1 MQDRKIGIKNI
12 NSYNYFRMRINLFF
26 LLLNFLAFFL
36 GNITYTFSQSDKLT
50 IEDSLRAKLK
60 SSEDDSNKVRLL
72 IQLSSTYKESD
83 TVSKI
88 STIKDAMVLSESINW
103 PRGKVLSYRAL
114 GKMYAIAD
122 AEDKALLAYEDCA
135 LAASLI
141 KDSFNQSEAYSF
153 VATIFQSHSRYDSSL
168 YYFKQSLK
176 YRNNPRSQIGALA
189 NLAVVYNIL
198 GDFPR
203 ALDHYIQATKINQ
216 SILNEKVRNNDDSLT
231 QAGLL
236 FNIGEIYTEMK
247 QYDKASENYEEVLKM
262 GQRLTDTT
270 FQMMAYRGIANT
282 YSINKNIGK
291 AIEYY
296 QKALQLCK
304 STNDLFNQ
312 PDILNELGNAYLA
325 MGEIENALSYCTSAK
340 QIAIEREYE
349 NKLSKIY
356 TTLGTIYA
364 HKKEFQTA
372 IDYLQKSIQIS
383 RKLGVVSDQRDAF
396 QILSKVY
403 QETNQPQEALE
414 TYQQFITLRDSLIN
428 VDKVRQMI
436 STDMQFKFETKQ
448 LADSLRQSLAFNLK
462 IQRQR
467 VYTISSIIGLLV
479 VLSFAFF
486 IFRSYKRAQKANH
499 IIRKANDTI
508 HAEKQVSENLLLNIL
523 PKYVAEELKHHGKVQ
538 AKLFENVTVLFTDF
552 VNFTQMAE
560 RLSPDEL
567 IAELDTCFK
576 AFDEIAG
583 KYKIEKIKTV
593 GDAYLAV
600 SGLPLAVP
608 QHADEIV
615 NAALDIRDYMIE
627 RKSKLNDD
635 TFEIRIGVNTGKV
648 IAGIVGVKKFSYDV
662 WGDTVN
668 TAARMEQTSESGK
681 VNISKT
687 TYELIR
693 DKFNCQYRG
702 EIDAKNKGKLYMY
715 FVERD

>member
-1 MQDRKIGIKNI
+1 
-12 NSYNYFRMRINLFF
+12 MRINLFF
-26 LLLNFLAFFL
+26 IFILTVISSL
-36 GNITYTFSQSDKLT
+36 GSFQQINAQKIKLQMV
-50 IEDSLRAKLK
+50 DSLTLKLK
-60 SSEDDSNKVRLL
+60 TCNDDSNKVKLL
-72 IQLSSTYKESD
+72 LQLSSAYEAKD
-83 TVSKI
+83 TLSKYPLI
-88 STIKDAMVLSESINW
+88 NDALSLTEKINW
-103 PRGKVLSYRAL
+103 TRGKVLIYRHLAS
-114 GKMYAIAD
+114 MYRSTDDVSNAII
-122 AEDKALLAYEDCA
+122 AYQNCA
-135 LAASLI
+135 THAWQI
-141 KDSFNQSEAYSF
+141 KDSFNLAESYSF
-153 VATIFQSHSRYDSSL
+153 IGTMFQSSSQFDSSL
-168 YYFKQSLK
+168 YYHQLSLK
-176 YRNNPRSQIGALA
+176 YRTNPRSQIASLA

-203 ALDHYIQATKINQ
+203 ALDNYIQATKINQ
-216 SILNEKVRNNDDSLT
+216 SILTGIDKNNDDSLT

-236 FNIGEIYTEMK
+236 FNTGEIYTEMK
-247 QYDKASENYEEVLKM
+247 QYDKASENYQQVLEM

-270 FQMMAYRGIANT
+270 FQMVAFRGIASTFSNVR
-282 YSINKNIGK
+282 NHAKC
-291 AIEYY
+291 IEFNL
-296 QKALQLCK
+296 KALALCK
-304 STNDLFNQ
+304 ASNDLVNQ
-312 PDILNELGNAYLA
+312 PGILNELAKEYITI
-325 MGEIENALSYCTSAK
+325 GEINQALDYLSDAK
-340 QIAIEREYE
+340 QIAEEKDYA
-349 NKLSKIY
+349 NNLPKIY
-356 TTLGTIYA
+356 TTLGTIYTL
-364 HKKEFQTA
+364 KKEYQSA
-372 IDYLQKSIQIS
+372 ITFLQKSIQIS
-383 RKLGVVSDQRDAF
+383 KGLGVISDQRDAL

-403 QETNQPQEALE
+403 QETNQPKEALE
-414 TYQQFITLRDSLIN
+414 TYQQFITLRDSIIN

-523 PKYVAEELKHHGKVQ
+523 PRYVADELKHHGKVQ

-560 RLSPDEL
+560 RLSPDDL

-600 SGLPLAVP
+600 SGLPVAEP
-608 QHADEIV
+608 DHASEVV
-615 NAALDIRDYMIE
+615 NAALDMRDYMIQ
-627 RKSKLNDD
+627 RRAQLKDS
-635 TFEIRIGVNTGKV
+635 TFEIRIGVHTGKV
-648 IAGIVGVKKFSYDV
+648 IAGIVGVKKFAYDV

-681 VNISKT
+681 VNISKA
-687 TYELIR
+687 TYEGIK
-693 DKFNCQYRG
+693 DKFKCEYRG